1 MSVNTELTELA
12 ESIFADAASSDT
24 GFDAK
29 LWKTLDDTGLA
40 RLTLPADSGGS
51 EASFADSAI
60 VLTAAGA
67 HAARVPLVETD
78 LQAGWLLTSAGIPI
92 PDGPLTVA
100 TGDLDIAR
108 THERASG
115 TLRRV
120 PWARS
125 ASVVMLAGDSV
136 LLFDPAG
143 LTVADGAGVLVPGEA
158 RGGGANLAE
167 EPRDTVTV
175 DGVVTAA
182 SIGDHAGT
190 ELRLRGALGRAC
202 LLAGA
207 ARGALAAS
215 VQYAGERVQFG
226 RPIGKFQ
233 AIQQQ
238 LALAAAEVAAASA
251 AADAAARAADADG
264 VLGARFSIAAAKART
279 SEAAGAVARIAHQV
293 HGAIGFTREYDLRL
307 VTTRLWA
314 WRDEDGSEAEWNDVV
329 GAMALEAGTQGLWPM
344 IVGGP

>member
-238 LALAAAEVAAASA
+238 LALAAAEVAAAWA
-251 AADAAARAADADG
+251 AAAPARSRRPRH
-264 VLGARFSIAAAKART
+264 ARPRRPGRWPGSPTRCTGRSASPASTTCGWSPPGCGPGGTRTAPRRSGTTWSGRWRWRPVRKAC
-279 SEAAGAVARIAHQV
+279 
-293 HGAIGFTREYDLRL
+293 
-307 VTTRLWA
+307 
-314 WRDEDGSEAEWNDVV
+314 
-329 GAMALEAGTQGLWPM
+329 
-344 IVGGP
+344 GP

>member
-1 MSVNTELTELA
+1 MSVNTELMELA
-12 ESIFADAASSDT
+12 ESVFADARGEGGARIDTPTSSDT
-24 GFDAK
+24 GFDAR
-29 LWKTLDDTGLA
+29 LWRTLEETGLA
-40 RLTLPADSGGS
+40 RLTLSVDAGGS
-51 EASFADSAI
+51 AGSFADAAI
-60 VLTAAGA
+60 VLSAAGA
-67 HAARVPLVETD
+67 HAARVPLVEND
-78 LQAGWLLTSAGIPI
+78 LQAGWLLASAGIPI

-108 THERASG
+108 THQRASG

-143 LTVADGAGVLVPGEA
+143 LSVADGTNV
-158 RGGGANLAE
+158 AE

-175 DGVVTAA
+175 DGAVTAA
-182 SIGDHAGT
+182 SVGDHAGT

-215 VQYAGERVQFG
+215 VRYAGERVQFG

-233 AIQQQ
+233 AVQQQ
-238 LALAAAEVAAASA
+238 LALAAAEVAAAGA
-251 AADAAARAADADG
+251 ASDAAARTADADG
-264 VLGARFSIAAAKART
+264 VLGARFAIAAAKARA
-279 SEAAGAVARIAHQV
+279 SQAAGEVARIAHQV
-293 HGAIGFTREYDLRL
+293 HGAIGFTREHDLRL

-314 WRDEDGSEAEWNDVV
+314 WRDEDGSEAEWNEVV
-329 GAMALEAGTQGLWPM
+329 GTMALEAGTDGLWPM
-344 IVGGP
+344 IVGVP

>member
-1 MSVNTELTELA
+1 MNTELTELA
-12 ESIFADAASSDT
+12 DSVFADAASSDT

-29 LWKTLDDTGLA
+29 LWATLEETGLA
-40 RLTLPADSGGS
+40 RLTLPGDSGGS
-51 EASFADSAI
+51 EASFADAAI
-60 VLTAAGA
+60 VLAAAGA

-78 LQAGWLLTSAGIPI
+78 LQAGWLLTSAGIPV
-92 PDGPLTVA
+92 PDGPLTIA

-125 ASVVMLAGDSV
+125 SSVVMLAGDSV

-143 LTVADGAGVLVPGEA
+143 LTVTDGSNV
-158 RGGGANLAE
+158 AE

-175 DGVVTAA
+175 DGPVTAA
-182 SIGDHAGT
+182 SVGDHAGT

-202 LLAGA
+202 LIAGA
-207 ARGALAAS
+207 ARGALASS

-226 RPIGKFQ
+226 RPIGKLQ

-238 LALAAAEVAAASA
+238 LALAASEVAAAGA

-264 VLGARFSIAAAKART
+264 VLGARFAIASAKARA
-279 SEAAGAVARIAHQV
+279 SQAAGEVARIAHQV

-329 GAMALEAGTQGLWPM
+329 GTMALEAGADGLWPL
-344 IVGGP
+344 ITGAP